1 MELANYLKVVQK
13 RKWLILLTALI
24 TTAIVAV
31 ISARTPPTY
40 AAATRLRIVP
50 FGITTPDYGA
60 YVYFERL
67 ANTYSDILT
76 SDLIVHQAEDL
87 LGLAELPDF
96 TIEVIP
102 QTELMKLTVISED
115 PRLAQTVANTLSQ
128 LLVQQNESSFSS
140 DISGVRS
147 ELQIQIDEMETQLN
161 TQLEERERL
170 ENTIPRDNG
179 RIADLARSITTL
191 QQRYELL
198 LNSFN
203 QAAIQQLTRSN
214 ALTIIENASLPEERE
229 GPKVLRDTVVA
240 AIIGLFGGVG
250 LGFAAESRNPRFYT
264 RRQIA
269 KILRAEVIGKIPS
282 IKRGHTD
289 HVFSGD
295 PSAAEAFRRLR
306 ANLFSGAK
314 NKPLRLLLVTSAIP
328 GEGKST
334 VAANLSAAI
343 AQNGRKVL
351 LVDGNMQQ
359 PTLDRRYRLANN
371 SGLSNVLKDE
381 TKLEDAVQASLIP
394 NLQVL
399 TAGFAANGNSA
410 ELLNPEEIRDLT
422 GRLLHYYDVVVFDMP
437 ALLASTDA
445 AVLAPFVDGV
455 LWVID
460 TEKVDQ
466 RVVDFAREQL
476 EGVGAEVLG
485 AVANRVTKDESFNW
499 VKYYR
504 ARAKGK
510 YAGGSGDSNS
520 SLLSPPI
527 SLNGHGEPEGVGA
540 VNHNVYGN
548 GPN

>member
-1 MELANYLKVVQK
+1 MELANYLKVIQK
-13 RKWLILLTALI
+13 RKWIILLTALI

-31 ISARTPPTY
+31 ISAQTPPTY
-40 AAATRLRIVP
+40 AASTRLRIVP
-50 FGITTPDYGA
+50 FGITSPDYGA

-67 ANTYSDILT
+67 ANTYSDIVT
-76 SDLIVHQAEDL
+76 SDLIVSQAEEM
-87 LGLAELPDF
+87 LGLQELPNF
-96 TIEVIP
+96 SIEVIP
-102 QTELMKLTVISED
+102 QTELMKLTVIDED

-170 ENTIPRDNG
+170 ENTVPRDSG
-179 RIADLARSITTL
+179 RIADLDRSITTL

-203 QAAIQQLTRSN
+203 QAAIQQLSRSN
-214 ALTIIENASLPEERE
+214 ALTIIENAVIPSERE
-229 GPKVLRDTVVA
+229 GPKVVRDTVVA
-240 AIIGLFGGVG
+240 AIIGVLGGVVIA
-250 LGFAAESRNPRFYT
+250 FATEYQNPRFYT
-264 RRQIA
+264 LRQIQ
-269 KILRAEVIGKIPS
+269 KVLRAEVIGKIPG

-289 HVFSGD
+289 NVFGGD
-295 PSAAEAFRRLR
+295 SSAAEAFRRLR
-306 ANLFSGAK
+306 ANLFAGAR
-314 NKPLRLLLVTSAIP
+314 NKPMRLLLVTSAIP

-334 VAANLSAAI
+334 VAANLAAAI

-351 LVDGNMQQ
+351 LVDGNMQA

-381 TKLEDAVQASLIP
+381 TRLEDAVQDSMIP
-394 NLQVL
+394 NLQLL
-399 TAGFAANGNSA
+399 TAGYAANGNSA
-410 ELLNPEEIRDLT
+410 ELLHTEEINDLT
-422 GRLLHYYDVVVFDMP
+422 SRLLHYYDVIVFDMP

-476 EGVGAEVLG
+476 EGVGAKVLG
-485 AVANRVTKDESFNW
+485 VVANRVTKDESFNW

-510 YAGGSGDSNS
+510 YAGGTGSDNGNRVSQ
-520 SLLSPPI
+520 PI
-527 SLNGHGEPEGVGA
+527 SPNGRGEPESVS
-540 VNHNVYGN
+540 YGN
-548 GPN
+548 GQR